1 MYKQKSVGRA
11 LAALLMV
18 GGLGGQNPPP
28 TNLVTIPTA
37 GSMQR
42 GSYEIEMLMQT
53 GGGVLARLGVGI
65 SDQFSLGMSY
75 GIQQFI
81 GDQQPKINRT
91 MPEAKL
97 KYRLFEEGYKM
108 PAIAIG
114 LDTQGRGSFQ
124 SKDVHHDTTYAD
136 TAAGIY
142 NYTTTTYERYEIK
155 AIGFYVVASKNWNVL
170 GNFGSHLGLSKN
182 LLEADDMDDDINL
195 FFGVD
200 KDLAA
205 NFSMFL
211 EFNAALDDNGYMDK
225 RSDLEGLTIGKGH
238 GYLNAGF
245 RWQVAPSFYMEIDF
259 NDIMINKNKV
269 TNDVEVTN
277 ISREL
282 KVVFN
287 QYF

>member
-1 MYKQKSVGRA
+1 MFKHKCVGLTMA
-11 LAALLMV
+11 GLLLT

-28 TNLVTIPTA
+28 ANLVTIPTA
-37 GSMQR
+37 GSLQR

-65 SDQFSLGMSY
+65 TDQFSLGMSY

-81 GDQQPKINRT
+81 GDQRPRINRT
-91 MPEAKL
+91 MPEAQL

-108 PAIAIG
+108 PAIALG
-114 LDTQGRGSFQ
+114 LDTQGRGDFQ
-124 SKDVHHDTTYAD
+124 EKEVRDTVTVDGITNIDITTYQ
-136 TAAGIY
+136 
-142 NYTTTTYERYEIK
+142 RYEIK
-155 AIGFYVVASKNWNVL
+155 AIGLYVVASKNWNVL

-182 LLEADDMDDDINL
+182 LLEGDDIDDDINL

-225 RSDLEGLTIGKGH
+225 RADLEGLTIGKGH

-269 TNDVEVTN
+269 TNNVEVTN

-287 QYF
+287 EYF

>member
-1 MYKQKSVGRA
+1 MSKQNTVGLV
-11 LAALLMV
+11 LAGLLIV
-18 GGLGGQNPPP
+18 GGLSGQNPPP
-28 TNLVTIPTA
+28 PNLVTIPTA
-37 GSMQR
+37 GSIQR
-42 GSYEIEMLMQT
+42 GAYEIEMLMQT

-65 SDQFSLGMSY
+65 TDQFSLGMSY

-81 GDQQPKINRT
+81 GDQKPSINRT
-91 MPEAKL
+91 MPEAQL

-108 PAIAIG
+108 PAIALG
-114 LDTQGRGSFQ
+114 LDTQGRGDFQ
-124 SKDVHHDTTYAD
+124 EKSVRDTVTVDGITNIDITTYQ
-136 TAAGIY
+136 
-142 NYTTTTYERYEIK
+142 RYEIK
-155 AIGFYVVASKNWNVL
+155 AIGVYIVASKNWNVL

-182 LLEADDMDDDINL
+182 LIEGDDIDDDINL

-259 NDIMINKNKV
+259 NDIMINKDK
-269 TNDVEVTN
+269 TTGGVEVTN

-287 QYF
+287 EYF

>member
-1 MYKQKSVGRA
+1 MCKQKSVGLA
-11 LAALLMV
+11 LAGLLMV

-65 SDQFSLGMSY
+65 TDQFSLGMSY

-81 GDQQPKINRT
+81 GDQRPTVNRI
-91 MPEAKL
+91 MPEAQL

-108 PAIAIG
+108 PAISLG
-114 LDTQGRGSFQ
+114 LDTQGRGNFQ
-124 SKDVHHDTTYAD
+124 SKDVRDTTFAD
-136 TAAGIY
+136 TAAGVY
-142 NYTTTTYERYEIK
+142 NYNTTTYERYEIK
-155 AIGFYVVASKNWNVL
+155 AIGLYIVASKNWNVL

-182 LLEADDMDDDINL
+182 LLEGDDIDDDINL

-259 NDIMINKNKV
+259 NDIMINKNKI
-269 TNDVEVTN
+269 TNDVEITN

-287 QYF
+287 EYF

>member
-1 MYKQKSVGRA
+1 MCKQKSVGLA
-11 LAALLMV
+11 LAGLLMV

-28 TNLVTIPTA
+28 ANLVTIPTA
-37 GSMQR
+37 GSMAR
-42 GSYEIEMLMQT
+42 GSYEMELLMQT
-53 GGGVLARLGVGI
+53 GGGVLGRLGVGI
-65 SDQFSLGMSY
+65 TDQFSLGMSY

-81 GDQQPKINRT
+81 GDQKPSINRT
-91 MPEAKL
+91 MPEAQL

-108 PAIAIG
+108 PAIALG

-136 TAAGIY
+136 SAAGIY

-155 AIGFYVVASKNWNVL
+155 AIGVYVVASKNWNVL

-182 LLEADDMDDDINL
+182 FLEADNIDNDINL

-205 NFSMFL
+205 NLSLFL
-211 EFNAALDDNGYMDK
+211 EFNAALDDNGYRDK
-225 RSDLEGLTIGKGH
+225 RADLEGLTIGKGN
-238 GYLNAGF
+238 GYLNAGL

-259 NDIMINKNKV
+259 NDILINKDK
-269 TNDVEVTN
+269 VEVDN

-287 QYF
+287 DYF

>member
-1 MYKQKSVGRA
+1 MYKQKSVGLA
-11 LAALLMV
+11 LAGLLIV
-18 GGLGGQNPPP
+18 GGLNGQNPPP
-28 TNLVTIPTA
+28 PNLVTIPTA

-65 SDQFSLGMSY
+65 TDQFSLGMSY

-81 GDQQPKINRT
+81 GDQRPRINRT
-91 MPEAKL
+91 MPEAQL

-108 PAIAIG
+108 PAIALG
-114 LDTQGRGSFQ
+114 LDTQGRGNFQ
-124 SKDVHHDTTYAD
+124 SKVIIDTTYAD
-136 TAAGIY
+136 TAANVY
-142 NYTTTTYERYEIK
+142 NTEKTTYERYEIK
-155 AIGFYVVASKNWNVL
+155 AIGVYIVASKNWNVL

-182 LLEADDMDDDINL
+182 FLEADDIDDDINL

-200 KDLAA
+200 KDLGVD
-205 NFSMFL
+205 FSFFL
-211 EFNAALDDNGYMDK
+211 EFNAALDDNGYKDK
-225 RSDLEGLTIGKGH
+225 RADLKGLTIGKGR
-238 GYLNAGF
+238 GYLNAGL

-259 NDIMINKNKV
+259 NDILINKDK
-269 TNDVEVTN
+269 TTGGIEVKN

-287 QYF
+287 EYF